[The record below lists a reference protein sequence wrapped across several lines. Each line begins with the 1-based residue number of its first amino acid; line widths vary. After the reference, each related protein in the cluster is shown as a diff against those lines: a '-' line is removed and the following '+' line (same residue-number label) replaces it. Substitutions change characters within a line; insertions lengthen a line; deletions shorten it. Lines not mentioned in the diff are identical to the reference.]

1 MRNAVSGAHTCAFTR
16 VYACRHVYSSARELA
31 CVCVHNLRISLLCK
45 DQEAPAAPGR
55 AGVRPRP
62 GAALTG
68 VSPGSR
74 VGALGQRVS
83 VGEAR

>member
-1 MRNAVSGAHTCAFTR
+1 MRNAVSGAHTCAFTC
-16 VYACRHVYSSARELA
+16 VYACRHVCSSARESA
-31 CVCVHNLRISLLCK
+31 CVCVPHLRTSLLCE

-62 GAALTG
+62 GAALTP

-74 VGALGQRVS
+74 VGA
-83 VGEAR
+83 